1 MLGNGLEML
10 GNGLKMLGNG
20 LKMLGNELEMLG
32 NGPTN
37 SADELANNR
46 YSINTY
52 CTATGDVQ

>member
-1 MLGNGLEML
+1 ML

-20 LKMLGNELEMLG
+20 LKMLGNGLEMLG